1 MTLAK
6 TTVTAIGFLAIAGF
20 AACAQT
26 KKSGKGKSAS
36 SYARIIEATS
46 QRIIPG
52 IRDAAPRTEYKF
64 IVVWNNTTP
73 PVSFFWH
80 GPDGT
85 SAAGIAKVTK
95 ISPAE
100 AGEDA
105 LPYKIVSTSAPQIKK
120 GDTLQVMPMPADEP
134 VTEKLPAGEA
144 NRLIFKTG
152 NTGWLSLPVRDIR
165 VLPKIVGQ

>member
-6 TTVTAIGFLAIAGF
+6 TTLTAIGFLAIAGF

-26 KKSGKGKSAS
+26 KKSSKGKSAA

-46 QRIIPG
+46 QRHIPG
-52 IRDAAPRTEYKF
+52 MRDAAPRTEYKF
-64 IVVWNNTTP
+64 ILVWNSATP

-85 SAAGIAKVTK
+85 SVAGIAKVAK
-95 ISPAE
+95 MNAAE
-100 AGEDA
+100 AGENE

-120 GDTLQVMPMPADEP
+120 GDTLQVMPMPDGEP
-134 VTEKLPAGEA
+134 VTEKLPAVKA

-152 NTGWLSLPVRDIR
+152 NTGWFSLPVGDIR
-165 VLPKIVGQ
+165 ILPKIVGQ